1 MTASH
6 HWHDFDR
13 GHLKRGLLRIGLAG
27 ALVVGLHSAALYA
40 GLFKPED
47 EAVALDEA
55 AIMID
60 LAPMPTTAPSEQ
72 DTAPGPEMQQSLAD
86 PTPDAPDVPDDAAPP
101 PEPVVE
107 QVIEKLP
114 ELAPTPTKTE
124 VVLPKPEP
132 EKKQPDKPKPKQVER
147 PKPDAKPTRR
157 QRAPVTA
164 AAPRSEAA
172 TAQATAAPSAGAATS
187 NSANI
192 ADWKARVRGRIIAQ
206 KRYPPGARP
215 GTLRIAFDIGSGG
228 QLLGVRLAQSS
239 GSAELDSEALAM
251 TRRAAPF
258 PPPPP
263 GVSGNMNLSINF
275 TR

>member
-1 MTASH
+1 MSASH

-13 GHLKRGLLRIGLAG
+13 GHLKRAALRIGLAG

-47 EAVALDEA
+47 EVAAMDEA
-55 AIMID
+55 AIMIE
-60 LAPMPTTAPSEQ
+60 LAALPTTAPSEQ
-72 DTAPGPEMQQSLAD
+72 DVAPGPEMQQSLAE
-86 PTPDAPDVPDDAAPP
+86 PTPDAPDIPDDAAPP

-114 ELAPTPTKTE
+114 ELTPTPTKTE

-147 PKPDAKPTRR
+147 PKPDSKPTRR
-157 QRAPVTA
+157 QRAPTTA

-187 NSANI
+187 NSVNI
-192 ADWKARVRGRIIAQ
+192 ADWKARVRGRIVSQ
-206 KRYPPGARP
+206 KRYPPGATP
-215 GTLRIAFDIGSGG
+215 GTPSIAFDIGSGG
-228 QLLGVRLAQSS
+228 QLLGVRLTRSS
-239 GSAELDSEALAM
+239 GSSVLDNEALAM

-263 GVSGNMNLSINF
+263 GVSGAMTLAINF